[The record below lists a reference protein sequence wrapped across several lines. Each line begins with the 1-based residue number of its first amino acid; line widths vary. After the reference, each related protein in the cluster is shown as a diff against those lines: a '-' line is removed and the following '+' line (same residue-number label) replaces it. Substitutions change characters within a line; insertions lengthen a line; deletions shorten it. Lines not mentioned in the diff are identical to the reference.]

1 MYMQGLRILD
11 RLEII
16 AVVDNTI
23 AVWTDPKRDD
33 VQRFSKWVD
42 KEKADEDKMFV
53 AGGGLC
59 FLLRATEGNETST
72 VLYDAAECHFSL
84 ANNVAA
90 LGLDLSEVD
99 EVVLSHGHGDHFG
112 GLIWAL
118 KKIGRKGI
126 PVYAHPQTFLKR
138 GWLVKKPEGDEIR
151 EMRAFLTEDE
161 ITEAGGK
168 VVTSKEPILLANNML
183 LRTGEVP
190 RRTEYEKG
198 LPMQMILEDGKW
210 ESEPLVLDDVSLI
223 ANVKDRGIVIMSGCS
238 HAGIIN
244 IIREGQSL
252 TGEKQVHGIIGG
264 LHLARGAH
272 EDAMEKTIVEIDA
285 IRPGLLVP
293 CHCTGWR
300 ARHKMSRL
308 LPDSYVEGSTGH
320 KYIIE
325 GVDVT

>member
-1 MYMQGLRILD
+1 LD
-11 RLEII
+11 RLEVV

-42 KEKADEDKMFV
+42 KDDADEDKMMV

-59 FLLRATEGNETST
+59 LLLRATEGNETRT
-72 VLYDAAECHFSL
+72 ILYDAAEGEFSL

-90 LGLDLSEVD
+90 LGLDLAQVD
-99 EVVLSHGHGDHFG
+99 EVVMSHGHGDHFG

-118 KKIGRKGI
+118 KKIGKKET
-126 PVYAHPQTFLKR
+126 PVYTHPQMFLKR
-138 GWLVKKPEGDEIR
+138 GWLVKKPEGEKIR
-151 EMRAFLTEDE
+151 EMPPIPTEDE
-161 ITEAGGK
+161 IRQAGGK
-168 VVTSKEPILLANNML
+168 IVSSNESVLLANNML

-190 RRTEYEKG
+190 RKTAYEKG
-198 LPMQMILEDGKW
+198 LRPQMVSIDGKW
-210 ESEPLVLDDVSLI
+210 ESEPLVLDDVSLV
-223 ANVKDRGIVIMSGCS
+223 ARVKDRGIVIISGCS

-244 IIREGQSL
+244 IIRECQRL
-252 TGEKQVHGIIGG
+252 TGDQQVHGIIGG

-272 EDAMEKTIVEIDA
+272 EEAMEKTVEEIET
-285 IRPGLLVP
+285 IRPKLLVP

-308 LPDSYVEGSTGH
+308 LPESYVEGSTGH
-320 KYIIE
+320 KYIIDC
-325 GVDVT
+325 VDLS